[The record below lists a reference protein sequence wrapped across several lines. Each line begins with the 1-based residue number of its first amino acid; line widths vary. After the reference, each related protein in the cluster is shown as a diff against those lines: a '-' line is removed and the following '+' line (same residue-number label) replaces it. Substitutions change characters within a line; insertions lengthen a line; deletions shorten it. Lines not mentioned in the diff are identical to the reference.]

1 MITHV
6 AIRFRGQVWSLPSPY
21 RHHHVMQVILFLQG
35 DVKNIDSRGED
46 QGFLDSNGKYLTRQE
61 ALKVASDCEQLL
73 PRATGHKL
81 GELYSED
88 VW

>member
-6 AIRFRGQVWSLPSPY
+6 AILFRGELYSLPAPN
-21 RHHHVMQVILFLQG
+21 RHHDVIRHIVETTG
-35 DVKNIDSRGED
+35 VKSVGGT
-46 QGFLDSNGKYLTRQE
+46 QGFLANGETYLGRKP
-61 ALKVASDCEQLL
+61 ALRHAIECNQLL